1 MTPITR
7 LFVVLLPFLAGV
19 FASAAPVE
27 RPNLLFILS
36 DDQDWTGLSVR
47 MHPDLPNSASDFYRT
62 PNLEKFAAQG
72 MRFSAAYAPAPVC
85 SPTRI
90 SLQTGMSPAKLG
102 WTKAAPAEEGHRLI
116 EGDNRKSIRPDE
128 TTIAELLKKAGYA
141 TAHYGKWHLGGGGP
155 EANGYDESDGDTGN
169 RDADAHVDPNPVDL
183 FGMTER
189 ATAFMEK
196 QKQAGKP
203 FFVQMS
209 YYALHL
215 PQNALKSTRAFYES
229 QPPGAMHSDIDRAA
243 ITTDLDTGVGHL
255 LESLDR
261 LGLAENTYVIYMSD
275 NGAGGG
281 GKGGARPLSAGK
293 GGVWEG
299 GIRVPL
305 IVRGPGIA
313 ADSWCHQPVVGYD
326 FFPTFCRWAGVK
338 EALPEGLEGGDL
350 SPLLF
355 EGSREP
361 VRRAREEMIFHFP
374 HYQGDTPHSA
384 ILLGDYKLLHFYET
398 GETRLFNLAEDLAER
413 NDLTASQPKVAADLK
428 QRLET
433 YLAEVGASMPRPN
446 PDFDPAKEPAGK
458 GGGKGGKGGGG
469 MGGGKGG
476 KGKGK
481 QAMNDA
487 GGENDAPAPA
497 PVPQPGMKKGSY
509 FEIGETIERRMEGKG
524 GAEPGSAGP
533 APTPASERPVQPPAE
548 PMTEPERPRGGGGG
562 LSALLVALDRDGD
575 RELSSEEMAVAAEA
589 LLSLDANKSGQLEP
603 GEIIASLSQG
613 PAPEGGSMASREE
626 TGASMPIVPAAAI
639 VGPAAGW
646 IAGRAGE
653 LDLNGDGS
661 VGRAELM
668 DQARTAFAAFDA
680 DGNGVLKPEEYS
692 GRQPRSPVAG
702 YLTGKAETIDADGN
716 RWLSAGEFAAALGRE
731 FEAADAN
738 RDGRVS
744 GSDSIPA
751 ESNGRPVSSPPTA
764 TAPASEARPPAGR
777 TPMSAS
783 RPSTAR
789 SATTSAP
796 NVVLFLI
803 DDMGW
808 RDVGFAGNPHIDTPN
823 CDRLAREGMVFTQAY
838 ASAPNCAPTRACLMS
853 GQYTPRHG
861 VYTVVDERHL
871 PGSPHHKVLATESSA
886 ELPTESVTIAESLRA
901 GGYATGMIGMWNLGR
916 GNSGPFTPTGQG
928 FEVFKEPKSLG
939 FEKDAYQ
946 RADGAYLSDEFT
958 TAGIEWMDA
967 NRERPFFLYM
977 AYHDVHAPYDPK
989 PELAEKYRKKAAELG
1004 VEIDADHAATVEALD
1019 QNVGRILD
1027 YLDEHG
1033 LAENTIVIFTSDNG
1047 GTRQYTAPLNAGKGS
1062 LYEGGIRVP
1071 FVIRGP
1077 GIRAGSESTEPILS
1091 MDVYPTLLDFAG
1103 LASPESH
1110 GLDGMSLRPVL
1121 SGETGSLGRE
1131 RVFWHFP
1138 CYVGGG
1144 TPSSAMREGDWKI
1157 IEFFENQTVEIYDL
1171 SKDPGER
1178 NDLSSS
1184 MPDKAKELAAALH
1197 AWQEQTGAPRPTGAN
1212 PNYDPSVQPER
1223 GKGGGGKGGGGGKRP
1238 K

>member
-1 MTPITR
+1 MPPITR
-7 LFVVLLPFLAGV
+7 LFASLLPFLAGV
-19 FASAAPVE
+19 FATAAPVE
-27 RPNLLFILS
+27 RPNILFILS

-62 PNLEKFAAQG
+62 PNLERFAAQG

-102 WTKAAPAEEGHRLI
+102 WTKAAPAEEGRRLI
-116 EGDNRKSIRPDE
+116 EADNRKSISPDE
-128 TTIAELLKKAGYA
+128 TTIAEMLKTAGYA
-141 TAHYGKWHLGGGGP
+141 TAHYGKWHLAGGGP

-215 PQNALKSTRAFYES
+215 PENALKSTRAFYDA
-229 QPPGAMHSDIDRAA
+229 QPPGAMHSDPARAA
-243 ITTDLDTGVGHL
+243 ITTDLDTAVGRL

-261 LGLAENTYVIYMSD
+261 LELAGNTYVIYMSD
-275 NGAGGG
+275 NGAGG
-281 GKGGARPLSAGK
+281 KGGLRPLSAGK

-313 ADSWCHQPVVGYD
+313 SDSWCHQRVVGYD

-361 VRRAREEMIFHFP
+361 VRRALEEMIFHFP

-384 ILLGDYKLLHFYET
+384 IVLGDYKLLHFYET
-398 GETRLFNLAEDLAER
+398 GETRLYNLAEDLAER
-413 NDLTASQPKVAADLK
+413 NDLTVSQPKVAADLK
-428 QRLET
+428 QRLVT

-446 PDFDPAKEPAGK
+446 PDFDPATEPAGK
-458 GGGKGGKGGGG
+458 GGGKGGKG
-469 MGGGKGG
+469 
-476 KGKGK
+476 
-481 QAMNDA
+481 
-487 GGENDAPAPA
+487 
-497 PVPQPGMKKGSY
+497 KKG
-509 FEIGETIERRMEGKG
+509 R
-524 GAEPGSAGP
+524 
-533 APTPASERPVQPPAE
+533 
-548 PMTEPERPRGGGGG
+548 
-562 LSALLVALDRDGD
+562 DR
-575 RELSSEEMAVAAEA
+575 
-589 LLSLDANKSGQLEP
+589 
-603 GEIIASLSQG
+603 
-613 PAPEGGSMASREE
+613 
-626 TGASMPIVPAAAI
+626 
-639 VGPAAGW
+639 VGPASRRSSESPGGKQENDRRDAGP
-646 IAGRAGE
+646 
-653 LDLNGDGS
+653 
-661 VGRAELM
+661 
-668 DQARTAFAAFDA
+668 T
-680 DGNGVLKPEEYS
+680 GV
-692 GRQPRSPVAG
+692 
-702 YLTGKAETIDADGN
+702 D
-716 RWLSAGEFAAALGRE
+716 
-731 FEAADAN
+731 
-738 RDGRVS
+738 
-744 GSDSIPA
+744 
-751 ESNGRPVSSPPTA
+751 PT
-764 TAPASEARPPAGR
+764 P
-777 TPMSAS
+777 
-783 RPSTAR
+783 
-789 SATTSAP
+789 P

-808 RDVGFAGNPHIDTPN
+808 RGVGFAGNPHIDTPN

-871 PGSPHHKVLATESSA
+871 PGSPHHKVLATESRA

-916 GNSGPFTPTGQG
+916 GKSGPFTPTGQG

-958 TAGIEWMDA
+958 TAGIEWMEA
-967 NRERPFFLYM
+967 NRARPFFLYM

-989 PELAEKYRKKAAELG
+989 PELAEKYRKKSEELG

-1027 YLDEHG
+1027 YLDEKR
-1033 LAENTIVIFTSDNG
+1033 LAENTIVLFTSDNG
-1047 GTRQYTAPLNAGKGS
+1047 GTRQYTAPLNSGKGS

-1071 FVIRGP
+1071 FVLRGP
-1077 GIRAGSESTEPILS
+1077 GIAAGLESAEPILS

-1103 LASPESH
+1103 LAAPESH
-1110 GLDGMSLRPVL
+1110 RLDGASLRPLL
-1121 SGETGSLGRE
+1121 SGEAGSLARE

-1138 CYVGGG
+1138 CYVGGNG
-1144 TPSSAMREGDWKI
+1144 PSSAMRQGDWKI
-1157 IEFFENQTVEIYDL
+1157 IEFFESQEVEIYDL
-1171 SKDPGER
+1171 STDPGEQ
-1178 NDLSSS
+1178 NDLGRA
-1184 MPDKAKELAAALH
+1184 MPEKAQELASALH
-1197 AWQEQTGAPRPTGAN
+1197 AWQEETGASRPTDLN
-1212 PNYDPSVQPER
+1212 PRYDASIQRVR
-1223 GKGGGGKGGGGGKRP
+1223 GKAR
-1238 K
+1238 